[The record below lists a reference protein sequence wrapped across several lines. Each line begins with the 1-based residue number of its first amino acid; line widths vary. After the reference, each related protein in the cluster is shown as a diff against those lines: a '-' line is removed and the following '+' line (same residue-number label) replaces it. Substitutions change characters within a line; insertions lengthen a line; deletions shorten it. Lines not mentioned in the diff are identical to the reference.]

1 MEAREKFSGAAQG
14 QGRMLCYEEGKKLLE
29 QAGILVAPCLVA
41 RDVDGATEAGRTI
54 GFPIVMKI
62 LSPDIVHKSDVG
74 GVVTGLRNEGEV
86 SQAFY
91 RMMAQVR
98 EKRPGVRIDG
108 VIIEKMIEGVEV
120 AVGVTRDP
128 QFGPVLMFGL
138 GGIFVEVLKDV
149 SFRLIPIDP
158 QDAKEMIE
166 EVKGYPL
173 IRGYRGKQGDLKSL
187 KDLLLKVS
195 NFITHHP
202 EIAELDLNPVI
213 TSPSG
218 SVVAD
223 VRIRIDAYGSS
234 SSCRPNAS
242 LRDGGLPKA
251 SSYRSGSIRNGRR

>member
-1 MEAREKFSGAAQG
+1 MEMREKFSTAPQG
-14 QGRMLCYEEGKKLLE
+14 QERMLSYEEGKKLLE
-29 QAGILVAPCLVA
+29 QAGILVAPFVVA
-41 RDVDGATEAGRTI
+41 RDVASATEAGRTI

-74 GVVTGLRNEGEV
+74 GVVTGLRDEGEV
-86 SQAFY
+86 SQAFH

-98 EKRPGVRIDG
+98 GKRPDARIDG

-138 GGIFVEVLKDV
+138 GGIFIEVLKDI

-158 QDAKEMIE
+158 QDAEEMIE

-173 IRGYRGKQGDLKSL
+173 IKGYRGRQGDLKSL
-187 KDLLLKVS
+187 RDLLLKVS

-202 EIAELDLNPVI
+202 EITEMDLNPVI

-223 VRIRIDAYGSS
+223 IRIRI
-234 SSCRPNAS
+234 
-242 LRDGGLPKA
+242 
-251 SSYRSGSIRNGRR
+251 SG